1 MSKTIK
7 QLYNHKV
14 KYPGS
19 LSFYEVKVSI
29 GGNARSKKE
38 LREKLDEIMPGLS
51 NYLFER
57 GFIVSTNKAMPSVEA
72 PEETTHE

>member
-1 MSKTIK
+1 MKIK

-19 LSFYEVKVSI
+19 LSFYEVKLSV

-38 LREKLDEIMPGLS
+38 LEDKIEEIMPGLS
-51 NYLFER
+51 TYLFER
-57 GFIVSTNKAMPSVEA
+57 GFILSNTQAMPSVENQ
-72 PEETTHE
+72 PKQENK

>member
-19 LSFYEVKVSI
+19 LSFYEVKISVGS
-29 GGNARSKKE
+29 NARSKKE
-38 LREKLDEIMPGLS
+38 LQEKLDEIMPGLS
-51 NYLFER
+51 QYLFER
-57 GFIVSTNKAMPSVEA
+57 GFIVSTTKAMPSVEA
-72 PEETTHE
+72 NHDQ

>member
-1 MSKTIK
+1 MKIK

-19 LSFYEVKVSI
+19 LSFYEVKLSV

-38 LREKLDEIMPGLS
+38 LEDKIEEIMPGLS
-51 NYLFER
+51 RYLFER
-57 GFIVSTNKAMPSVEA
+57 GFILSNTQAMPSVEDSHA
-72 PEETTHE
+72 E